1 MPSQTVLEDPT
12 KLVPR
17 TALGLEELGMAAEI
31 VRGDVPAAVEG
42 KEYVKPSSR
51 SLDGYWVDGKTID
64 DVFKL

>member
-1 MPSQTVLEDPT
+1 MPEDAT
-12 KLVPR
+12 KVVPR

-31 VRGDVPAAVEG
+31 MRGDAPAAFEG

-51 SLDGYWVDGKTID
+51 SLDGYWVDGKTIE